1 MNSPQDT
8 LGGMFESAPENN
20 QPDNQQVQGDSWQ
33 QELFSNPA
41 PEQDY
46 DPLMPEQ
53 PKQPVNN
60 DEVRYQYFQSQADKM
75 RTENEALR
83 LKMAELEGRLSNV
96 AQPVQQQQPEP
107 QEETFPDFT
116 IPEPQSPMNFNWQ
129 EAYTDPNSD
138 SARYLIDKQRYDSQ
152 LANYTKLASQYAIAK
167 AQEAEKNAY
176 QKMNEYQNQMAQRME
191 QEQKLNQ
198 VQGELQSKYGMSRE
212 QASDF
217 ITKMSDNNIFNLD
230 NMVKFYQTINQPQQ
244 QVPYGYH
251 QQGQYGQPSQVFN
264 QYQRAQSIPN
274 VMGVTNTQPQ
284 QLSPMQN
291 LLREMITKS
300 SNNMFK

>member
-1 MNSPQDT
+1 MEFTQDT
-8 LGGMFESAPENN
+8 LGGMFESAPENI
-20 QPDNQQVQGDSWQ
+20 QPDNQQQGDSWQ
-33 QELFSNPA
+33 QDLFSNPA
-41 PEQDY
+41 QDQDY
-46 DPLMPEQ
+46 DPLMPQEQ
-53 PKQPVNN
+53 IKPVNN
-60 DEVRYQYFQSQADKM
+60 DEVRYQYFQSLADKT
-75 RTENEALR
+75 RAENEALK
-83 LKMAELEGRLSNV
+83 LKMAELEGRLATVN
-96 AQPVQQQQPEP
+96 QPVQQQQPEV
-107 QEETFPDFT
+107 QEESFPDFT

-138 SARYLIDKQRYDSQ
+138 SARYLIEKQRYDNQ

-176 QKMNEYQNQMAQRME
+176 QKMNEYQAQMAQRME

-198 VQGELQSKYGMSRE
+198 VQSELQYKYGLTRD
-212 QASDF
+212 QANDF
-217 ITKMSDNNIFNLD
+217 ITKMSDNNIFNLE
-230 NMVKFYQTINQPQQ
+230 NMVKFYQTISQPQQ
-244 QVPYGYH
+244 QQPYGYH
-251 QQGQYGQPSQVFN
+251 QQGQYGQPSQAFN